1 MSRQATWRNRI
12 LPKVKRHKL
21 PIRYRAVGM
30 IKDGVTQVA
39 DARELGVNSATIKL
53 WMDRKRSGE
62 TLKNSTVRGR
72 KTALSREAKIV
83 IAKSTFK
90 STI

>member
-30 IKDGVTQVA
+30 IKDGVTQVP
-39 DARELGVNSATIKL
+39 DARELDVNSATIKL
-53 WMDRKRSGE
+53 WMDCKRFFYF
-62 TLKNSTVRGR
+62 LINLVRMVEWVDLR
-72 KTALSREAKIV
+72 NQSPH
-83 IAKSTFK
+83 
-90 STI
+90 